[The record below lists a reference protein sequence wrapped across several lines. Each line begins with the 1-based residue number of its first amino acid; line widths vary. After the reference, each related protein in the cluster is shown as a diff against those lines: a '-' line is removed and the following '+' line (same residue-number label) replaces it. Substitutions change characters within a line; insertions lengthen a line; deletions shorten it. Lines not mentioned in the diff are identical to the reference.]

1 MNTKTILVSLAA
13 AFIIASSATSADAK
27 RAKHHHPAKNPAKSA
42 RVQSHA
48 IAGFHREP
56 ARMIEIKPGLWIS
69 SYGCITDD
77 GYGRFLP
84 CDMPDNG
91 R

>member
-1 MNTKTILVSLAA
+1 MTMKMILAA
-13 AFIIASSATSADAK
+13 LAATIIVASSPTCVDAK
-27 RAKHHHPAKNPAKSA
+27 RAKHHDSARSA
-42 RVQSHA
+42 RVQPNPG
-48 IAGFHREP
+48 AGFGQP
-56 ARMIEIKPGLWIS
+56 ARMIEVKPGLWIS

-84 CDMPDNG
+84 CDITDSGGG